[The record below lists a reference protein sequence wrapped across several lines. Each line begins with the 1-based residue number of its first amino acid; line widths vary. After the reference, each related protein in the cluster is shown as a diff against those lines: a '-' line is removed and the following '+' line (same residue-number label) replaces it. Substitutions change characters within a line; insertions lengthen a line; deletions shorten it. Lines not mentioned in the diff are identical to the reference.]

1 MILVREGVELL
12 LRLVDVEKQ
21 FTGQWII
28 NPKLSLRIVPGEFLT
43 LLGPSGCGKTT
54 LLRMIAGLEQPS
66 AGSIHLDGTDITGLP
81 PYRRDVNLVFQNY
94 ALFPHMTVEQNIGFS
109 LQMKKVLQKE
119 QTKRIEEALSL
130 TQLTELRNR
139 LPQQLSGG
147 QQQRVAIA
155 RAIVGKPKV
164 LLLDEPLAA
173 LDLQLRK
180 SLQLELKQLQS
191 HLGMTFV
198 YVTHD
203 QEEALAMSDRIVVMN
218 GGRIEQVGK
227 PEDIYYRPETRF
239 VAGFIGDNNLFELPQ
254 RTFAVRPENIRLRR
268 SGEVGG
274 ADGSASSGWK
284 DAAVEELIF
293 TGNSVKIVARLSSG
307 LYEGKRVTA
316 IQYGPQKQA
325 WAKGER
331 IAVCWNEED
340 EVALRL

>member
-1 MILVREGVELL
+1 MLWI
-12 LRLVDVEKQ
+12 DAVEKQ
-21 FTGQWII
+21 FAGQTVIY
-28 NPKLSLRIVPGEFLT
+28 PELSLQIVPGEFMT

-66 AGSIHLDGTDITGLP
+66 AGSIYLDGVNMTELP

-94 ALFPHMTVEQNIGFS
+94 ALFPHMTVEQNIVFG
-109 LQMKKVLQKE
+109 LKMKKVSEREQK
-119 QTKRIEEALSL
+119 KRLDEALEL
-130 TQLTELRNR
+130 TQLGELRNR

-191 HLGMTFV
+191 RLGMTFV

-218 GGRIEQVGK
+218 EGRIEQIGN
-227 PEDIYYRPETRF
+227 PEDIYYRPQTRF
-239 VAGFIGDNNLFELPQ
+239 VAGFIGDNNIFELE
-254 RTFAVRPENIRLRR
+254 RRSFAVRPENIRLKR
-268 SGEVGG
+268 SDEAAAGN
-274 ADGSASSGWK
+274 ASASRGW
-284 DAAVEELIF
+284 AEATVEELIF
-293 TGNSVKIVARLSSG
+293 MGNAVKIVAKLSS
-307 LYEGKRVTA
+307 YSDKSVTA
-316 IQYGPQKQA
+316 VQYGPQKQG
-325 WAKGER
+325 WVKGER
-331 IAVCWNEED
+331 IAVSWNEED
-340 EVALRL
+340 EVVLRP

>member
-1 MILVREGVELL
+1 
-12 LRLVDVEKQ
+12 VEKQ
-21 FTGQWII
+21 FSGQKVIY
-28 NPKLSLRIVPGEFLT
+28 PELSLEIVPGEFMT

-66 AGSIHLDGTDITGLP
+66 AGSIYLDGVNMTELP

-94 ALFPHMTVEQNIGFS
+94 ALFPHMTVEQNIGFG
-109 LQMKKVLQKE
+109 LKMKKVPEREQK
-119 QTKRIEEALSL
+119 KRIDEALDL
-130 TQLTELRNR
+130 TQLGELRNR

-191 HLGMTFV
+191 RLGMTFI

-218 GGRIEQVGK
+218 EGRIEQIGS
-227 PEDIYYRPETRF
+227 PEDIYYRPQTRF
-239 VAGFIGDNNLFELPQ
+239 VAGFIGDNNIFELQQ
-254 RTFAVRPENIRLRR
+254 RSFAVRPENIRIQRCEEAGAGKASTTR
-268 SGEVGG
+268 SWTE
-274 ADGSASSGWK
+274 AT
-284 DAAVEELIF
+284 VEELIF
-293 TGNSVKIVARLSSG
+293 MGNAVKIVAKLSSYPDK
-307 LYEGKRVTA
+307 LVTVV
-316 IQYGPQKQA
+316 QYGPQKQG
-325 WAKGER
+325 WVKGER
-331 IAVCWNEED
+331 IAVSWNEED
-340 EVALRL
+340 EVVLRT